1 MAEQGRCGALRTDLR
16 TRPGALRASA
26 AAGAAALLLAACGSP
41 RPSRAVGPSAADLAQ
56 ARVVSIIAAAPA
68 ATLAQGTASVSLTAT
83 RDASGDNVTMV
94 GVDDF
99 ATHRLQAQLAIPGG
113 GTIAGVFD
121 NGVVYEKIP
130 GLAAQDGGKPWL
142 KIDLPGL
149 EQNGGALGGLG
160 QMLEQEL
167 STTQSN
173 PDRQLDLLNGVSGTV
188 STVGDEPI
196 GGVPTTHYWFTT
208 DLNKV
213 IASLSGDARSA
224 FQQLAT
230 ALGTGS
236 PLVDVWIDGQ
246 GVVRQLHIA
255 ETYDPKAGAAPYG
268 LPASALPR
276 AVGLTITYS
285 NFGAPAVIT
294 DPPPGQTAD
303 LSQLLPGSPNGGTPA
318 V

>member
-1 MAEQGRCGALRTDLR
+1 MSL
-16 TRPGALRASA
+16 
-26 AAGAAALLLAACGSP
+26 
-41 RPSRAVGPSAADLAQ
+41 
-56 ARVVSIIAAAPA
+56 IAAAPD
-68 ATLAQGTASVSLTAT
+68 ATLARGTASVSLSAT
-83 RDASGDNVTMV
+83 RNASGDNVAMV

-113 GTIAGVFD
+113 GTITGIFD
-121 NGVVYEKIP
+121 NGVVYEMVP

-208 DLNKV
+208 D
-213 IASLSGDARSA
+213 STR
-224 FQQLAT
+224 
-230 ALGTGS
+230 
-236 PLVDVWIDGQ
+236 
-246 GVVRQLHIA
+246 
-255 ETYDPKAGAAPYG
+255 
-268 LPASALPR
+268 
-276 AVGLTITYS
+276 
-285 NFGAPAVIT
+285 
-294 DPPPGQTAD
+294 
-303 LSQLLPGSPNGGTPA
+303 
-318 V
+318 